1 MEGYLSFNTCRVGL
15 LGPGP
20 VECLYMGWGSMDPVD
35 AKLHMPC
42 MLLESIGLYA
52 YSPNFKR
59 HGYQVEINVSDQ
71 IRI

>member
-1 MEGYLSFNTCRVGL
+1 
-15 LGPGP
+15 
-20 VECLYMGWGSMDPVD
+20 MGWGSMGPMD